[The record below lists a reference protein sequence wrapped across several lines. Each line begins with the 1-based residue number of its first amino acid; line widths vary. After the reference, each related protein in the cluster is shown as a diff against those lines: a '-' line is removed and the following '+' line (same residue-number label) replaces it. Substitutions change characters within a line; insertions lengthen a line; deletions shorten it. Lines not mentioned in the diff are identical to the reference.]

1 MDSQETG
8 QQQIAPHISHTI
20 NLCFKFY
27 GLTRKDTVGFNMY
40 VLTIGS
46 GYSGY
51 FNPQFL
57 AREYVAQGGGGTDIT
72 YGKPRIAIEY
82 TRPGY
87 LPTGGLCCHWS
98 GIALR

>member
-27 GLTRKDTVGFNMY
+27 GLTGKDAVRFNLY

-57 AREYVAQGGGGTDIT
+57 AREYVAQGDGGTDVT
-72 YGKPRIAIEY
+72 YGKPRI
-82 TRPGY
+82 TV
-87 LPTGGLCCHWS
+87 
-98 GIALR
+98 